1 MTTALPSLD
10 CKLKNKEVRNAF
22 LLGLLSTVSYLACYF
37 SKNILSVVSTQII
50 ENTNITVE
58 FIGRLST
65 CNMLCYAGGQF
76 VNGII
81 GDKVNAKYLISCG
94 LIFSGLCNLFVPFSD
109 MPLIMIIAYGLMGFF
124 LSMLYAPLVKLIA
137 ENTHPKLALRC
148 CLGLTFASLLGT
160 PTAGVVALFFDWEN
174 VFRLCGVLLIVMGI
188 TFFAIL
194 TMFEKQGIVKR
205 KERENKKN
213 ISGNI
218 KVLLE
223 HSIIKFTL
231 ISVLTGIVR
240 TSVVFW
246 IPMYLSQYLGFSVG
260 GAATVFTTLS
270 FVQAASPYVN
280 NLIIY
285 EKILKKNLERM
296 LVVSFLLSTIG
307 FIAMFAVQ
315 NPMMN
320 IVFLLLALVFSNG
333 ASEMLWSV
341 YCPSLRDT
349 GMVSSATGYL
359 DFMSYVAAGVANLLF
374 ANAIEQIG
382 WGNLILVW
390 AALMFAG
397 ILISLPI
404 KTHREKNQSTYR

>member
-1 MTTALPSLD
+1 MRVNEYIFR
-10 CKLKNKEVRNAF
+10 NKEVRNAL
-22 LLGLLSTVSYLACYF
+22 LLGALSAVSYLACYF
-37 SKNILSVVSTQII
+37 CKNILSVVSSQMV
-50 ENTNITVE
+50 ENGGITVE
-58 FIGRLST
+58 FIGTLST
-65 CNMLCYAGGQF
+65 CNMLCYAGGQL

-81 GDKVNAKYLISCG
+81 GDKVNAKYLVSCG
-94 LIFSGLCNLFVPFSD
+94 LFFSGICSLFVSFSD
-109 MPLIMIIAYGLMGFF
+109 ISFVMIVAYGLIGFF

-137 ENTHPKLALRC
+137 ENTYPTHALRC

-205 KERENKKN
+205 KERENEKN

-397 ILISLPI
+397 VIISLSP
-404 KTHREKNQSTYR
+404 KNNKNKIISLRRN